1 MYYSN
6 TIFGQLLTFLPRHKL
21 RSLVGQHAVERYVKK
36 VTAWNHLVVLLYA
49 QASGQ
54 DSLRSLENSLKVH
67 SGAWHH
73 LGIKSV
79 SRSSIARVNNTRDPI
94 VFEKLF
100 YEVLTD
106 CKQITAHRTFTFD
119 NPLYSLDATVVNLCL
134 GLFDWAKY
142 QSTKGALKI
151 HTVIDNR
158 TTLPTV
164 LSITDGKTADITGA
178 KGLALNLPEQSI
190 LVFDRGY
197 LDFAWW
203 KVLDSQGIFF
213 VSRAKITTQILVNEC
228 GVKPRDRD
236 KSILADDMVWVG
248 DIIKNTYG
256 KLMRRVLYRDTTG
269 KEFVFLT
276 NNTKLSAT
284 DIALVYKE
292 RWQIELF
299 FKWIK
304 QNLKIKTY
312 LGTSQNAV
320 KNQIWVAM
328 IYYLVLSYIKF
339 QTRYHGSLLE
349 FTWVIK
355 STLLS
360 RRSLID
366 LLSLTQTDAS
376 ELTERDVD
384 EPSQAMFNL
393 RF

>member
-1 MYYSN
+1 MYYSS

-21 RSLVGQHAVERYVKK
+21 RNLVGRHDVERYVKK
-36 VTAWNHLVVLLYA
+36 ITAWNHLVVLLYA
-49 QASGQ
+49 QASSQ

-67 SGAWHH
+67 IRNWHH

-100 YEVLTD
+100 YEILTD
-106 CKQITAHRTFTFD
+106 CKQITAVRTFTFD

-134 GLFDWAKY
+134 SLFNWAKY

-158 TTLPTV
+158 TALPVV
-164 LSITDGKTADITGA
+164 LSITDGKTADINGA
-178 KGLALNLPEQSI
+178 KGLTLDLPEQSI

-203 KVLDSQGIFF
+203 KELDTKGLFF
-213 VSRAKITTQILVNEC
+213 VSRAKTTTQILVNER
-228 GVKPRDRD
+228 GITPTD
-236 KSILADDMVWVG
+236 KRILADDMVWVG
-248 DIIKNTYG
+248 DIVKNTYG
-256 KLMRRVLYRDTTG
+256 KLMRYVSYRDDAG

-276 NNTKLSAT
+276 NNTKLSAV

-312 LGTSQNAV
+312 LGTSQTAV

-339 QTRYHGSLLE
+339 QTRYPGSLLE
-349 FTWVIK
+349 FTWVLK

-366 LLSLTQTDAS
+366 LLSLTQNSAS
-376 ELTERDVD
+376 ELTERDID
-384 EPSQAMFNL
+384 DPGQEMLNL

>member
-1 MYYSN
+1 MYYSS

-54 DSLRSLENSLKVH
+54 DSLRSLESSLKVH
-67 SGAWHH
+67 ERVWHH

-100 YEVLTD
+100 YEILTD

-178 KGLALNLPEQSI
+178 KRLVLDLPEQSI

-197 LDFAWW
+197 LDFVWW
-203 KVLDSQGIFF
+203 KKLDNKGIFF
-213 VSRAKITTQILVNEC
+213 VSRAKTTTQILVGKRGE
-228 GVKPRDRD
+228 KPTDR
-236 KSILADDMVWVG
+236 SIVADDMVWVG

-256 KLMRRVLYRDTTG
+256 KMMRRVLYRDDTG

-276 NNTKLSAT
+276 NNIKLSAT

-312 LGTSQNAV
+312 LGTSRNAV

-339 QTRYHGSLLE
+339 QTRYPGSLLE

-366 LLSLTQTDAS
+366 LLSLTQTS
-376 ELTERDVD
+376 VNELTERCVD
-384 EPSQAMFNL
+384 EPEQEMLNL